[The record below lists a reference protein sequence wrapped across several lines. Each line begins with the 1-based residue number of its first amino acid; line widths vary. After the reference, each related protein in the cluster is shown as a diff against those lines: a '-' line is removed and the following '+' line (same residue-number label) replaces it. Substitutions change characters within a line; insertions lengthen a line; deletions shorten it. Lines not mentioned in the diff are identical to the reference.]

1 MRSYNSNNNN
11 NNNNGSSGGK
21 SSLFQPKKSLVRGN
35 SNPTVPAE
43 ESNSNLP
50 KLVRHKTSVKNIKT
64 EHDEDDDEDSN
75 VTGMFAMTRSCKV
88 DFDSYGNNN
97 MNSNN
102 NTYARRT
109 SILKN
114 SLKSITMNGKNATTN
129 NNNNN
134 NENMN
139 NNNNLNNGIHYP

>member
-1 MRSYNSNNNN
+1 MRSYNSNNN

-21 SSLFQPKKSLVRGN
+21 SSLFQPKKTLVRGN

-64 EHDEDDDEDSN
+64 EHDEDDEDSN

-102 NTYARRT
+102 TYARRT

-114 SLKSITMNGKNATTN
+114 SLKTITMNGKNATT
-129 NNNNN
+129 NNNN